1 MSARRA
7 SQYDSRRRQEKMRN
21 LPRSL
26 RFYVAASTL
35 YAALVFF
42 AVQFIYAFE
51 LAQSGIVVAR
61 RDNGDV
67 LSSIQ
72 IVSFIVWLGISLIA
86 AVVLHRLATALAG
99 AKSAEAE
106 AKTSEQQKDVEL
118 GSIFGLSSA
127 LAGPLDL
134 EQIGRFF
141 VSAVRGALRPD
152 TTIALIVYDDVLEA
166 FRTIAADGPRS
177 GDLRDRSYSAV
188 ALPSIVRIRVIDHR
202 QSLVVADTS
211 ADHAMW
217 AKVSE
222 EMPAVASVKSF
233 AAVPLVSRERLVG
246 ALLLLGERAGDLTPD
261 AAQMPVI
268 MGQYVAGS
276 IHSALSVKE
285 AEARAE
291 RETLVNRIAQRARG
305 SLDPDEILRA
315 TVDELAKVLGVTR
328 AVVATGDS
336 EAKLDV
342 IYEWV
347 AEGVP
352 SVGTGPRDLPVSR
365 LAARLGRSLF
375 VTDVRTDHRFSE
387 PKTASALAKL
397 GVIAIA
403 ATPVRIGGRIAA
415 SLALVHT
422 DRPREWTADDARLI
436 DSVAHEL
443 RGAIAAAEAFAQQ
456 RAAVAELER
465 LNRAK
470 SDFVSIVSHEFRT
483 PLTGIQGFSEM
494 MQTEDLT
501 IEEMREYAGD
511 INKDAHRLNRMI
523 TEMLD
528 LDKMESGRMEI
539 HREPVDLNEIV
550 SEASERVR
558 PNAPK
563 HPLSLRLDPLVGV
576 MSGDRDKLTQVIT
589 NLLNNAVK
597 YSPDGGEIV
606 VSTRVE
612 GNAVHVVVR
621 DHGMGI
627 PKGALE
633 TIFERYGRVE
643 SLATRHIQG
652 TGLGLPI
659 VRQIVQLHGGAVW
672 VESTVGEGSVF
683 HVTLPRAG
691 AARADAAEAAS

>member
-1 MSARRA
+1 
-7 SQYDSRRRQEKMRN
+7 MRK

-26 RFYVAASTL
+26 RLYVAASTL
-35 YAALVFF
+35 YAALIFF
-42 AVQFIYAFE
+42 AVQFIYTIE
-51 LAQSGIVVAR
+51 LAQSGIFIAR
-61 RDNGDV
+61 RDNGDL

-106 AKTSEQQKDVEL
+106 AKTAEEQKDQEL

-134 EQIGRFF
+134 EQIGAFF
-141 VSAVRGALRPD
+141 VAAVRGALPLD
-152 TTIALIVYDDVLEA
+152 MTIALIVYDDVLEA
-166 FRTIAADGPRS
+166 FRTVAADGPLA
-177 GDLRDRSYSAV
+177 GDLKDRSYSAV
-188 ALPSIVRIRVIDHR
+188 ALPSIVRVRVIDHR
-202 QSLVVADTS
+202 QSLVIADTS
-211 ADHAMW
+211 ADKAMW
-217 AKVSE
+217 TKVSD
-222 EMPAVASVKSF
+222 EMPAFKSARSF
-233 AAVPLVSRERLVG
+233 AALPLVSRERLVG

-261 AAQMPVI
+261 KAQMPVI

-305 SLDPDEILRA
+305 SLDPDEILRG
-315 TVDELAKVLGVTR
+315 TVDELAKVLGVSR
-328 AVVATGDS
+328 AVVAVGDT
-336 EAKLDV
+336 EAKLEV
-342 IYEWV
+342 MYEW
-347 AEGVP
+347 AAKGVT
-352 SVGTGPRDLPVSR
+352 SLGTGPRELPVSR
-365 LAARLGRSLF
+365 LAARLGRTLVAS
-375 VTDVRTDHRFSE
+375 DVRADGRFSD
-387 PKTASALAKL
+387 PQIATALAHL

-403 ATPVRIGGRIAA
+403 ATPVRVGGRLAG

-422 DRPREWTADDARLI
+422 DRPREWTADDVRLI
-436 DSVAHEL
+436 ESVAREL
-443 RGAIAAAEAFAQQ
+443 RGAIAAAEAFEQQ
-456 RAAVAELER
+456 RLAVAELEQ

-494 MQTEDLT
+494 MQSEDLT
-501 IEEMREYAGD
+501 LEEMREYAGD

-539 HREPVDLNEIV
+539 HHEPVDLNAIV
-550 SEASERVR
+550 TEAADHMR
-558 PNAPK
+558 PNAPR
-563 HPLSLRLDPLVGV
+563 HPLTLRLDPMVGE
-576 MSGDRDKLTQVIT
+576 MSGDRDKLTQVMT
-589 NLLNNAVK
+589 NLLSNAVK
-597 YSPDGGEIV
+597 YSPGGGEIV

-612 GNAVHVVVR
+612 GNAAHVVVR

-627 PKGALE
+627 PKAALE

-659 VRQIVQLHGGAVW
+659 VRQIVQLHGGSVW

-683 HVTLPRAG
+683 HVTLPRG
-691 AARADAAEAAS
+691 ATSRAEVAEAAS

>member
-1 MSARRA
+1 MG
-7 SQYDSRRRQEKMRN
+7 K

-26 RFYVAASTL
+26 RLYVAASTL
-35 YAALVFF
+35 YAALIFF
-42 AVQFIYAFE
+42 AVQFIYTIE
-51 LAQSGIVVAR
+51 LAQSGIVIAR
-61 RDNGDV
+61 RDNGDL

-72 IVSFIVWLGISLIA
+72 IVSFVVWLGISLIA

-99 AKSAEAE
+99 ARSAEAE
-106 AKTSEQQKDVEL
+106 ARTSEQQKDQEL

-134 EQIGRFF
+134 GQIGDFF
-141 VSAVRGALRPD
+141 MAAVRGALPLD

-166 FRTIAADGPRS
+166 FRTVAADGPRAQ
-177 GDLRDRSYSAV
+177 DLRDRSYSAV

-202 QSLVVADTS
+202 QALVIADTS
-211 ADHAMW
+211 ADKAMW
-217 AKVSE
+217 TRVSE
-222 EMPAVASVKSF
+222 EMPALAGASSF
-233 AAVPLVSRERLVG
+233 AALPLVSRERLVG

-261 AAQMPVI
+261 KAQMPVI

-291 RETLVNRIAQRARG
+291 RETLVNRVAQRARG

-328 AVVATGDS
+328 AVVAVGDS
-336 EAKLDV
+336 EAQLDV
-342 IYEWV
+342 IHEWT
-347 AEGVP
+347 ADGVP
-352 SVGTGPRDLPVSR
+352 AVGLGPRDLPVSR
-365 LAARLGRSLF
+365 LAARLGRTLF
-375 VTDVRTDHRFSE
+375 VADVRKDHRFSE
-387 PKTASALAKL
+387 PKTAAALAKL

-403 ATPVRIGGRIAA
+403 ATPVRIGGRFAA

-436 DSVAHEL
+436 DAVAHEL
-443 RGAIAAAEAFAQQ
+443 RAAIASAEAFAQQ
-456 RAAVAELER
+456 RAAVAELEQ
-465 LNRAK
+465 LSRAK

-494 MQTEDLT
+494 MQSEDLT

-539 HREPVDLNEIV
+539 HREPVDLNAIV
-550 SEASERVR
+550 SEAAERLR
-558 PNAPK
+558 PNAPR
-563 HPLSLRLDPLVGV
+563 HPLSLRLDPMVGE
-576 MSGDRDKLTQVIT
+576 MSGDRDKLTQVMA

-597 YSPDGGEIV
+597 YSPNGGEIV

-612 GNAVHVVVR
+612 GNAAHIVVR

-627 PKGALE
+627 PKEALE

-683 HVTLPRAG
+683 HVTLPRGVAVG
-691 AARADAAEAAS
+691 AEIVEAAS

>member
-1 MSARRA
+1 
-7 SQYDSRRRQEKMRN
+7 MRK

-26 RFYVAASTL
+26 RLYVAASTL
-35 YAALVFF
+35 YAALIFF
-42 AVQFIYAFE
+42 AVQFIYTIE
-51 LAQSGIVVAR
+51 LAQSGIVIAR

-72 IVSFIVWLGISLIA
+72 LVSFIVWLGISLIA
-86 AVVLHRLATALAG
+86 AVVMFRLATALAG
-99 AKSAEAE
+99 AQSAEAE
-106 AKTSEQQKDVEL
+106 AKTSEEQKDQEL
-118 GSIFGLSSA
+118 GAIFGLSSA
-127 LAGPLDL
+127 LAGPLSL
-134 EQIGRFF
+134 EQIGAFF
-141 VSAVRGALRPD
+141 VAAVRAALPPH

-166 FRTIAADGPRS
+166 FRTVAADGPH
-177 GDLRDRSYSAV
+177 GDELKDRSYSAV

-202 QSLVVADTS
+202 QSLVIPDTS
-211 ADHAMW
+211 VEKGMW
-217 AKVSE
+217 TKVSE
-222 EMPAVASVKSF
+222 EMPAVAGAGSF
-233 AAVPLVSRERLVG
+233 AALPLVSRERLVG

-261 AAQMPVI
+261 KAQMPVI

-276 IHSALSVKE
+276 IHSALAVKE

-305 SLDPDEILRA
+305 TLDPDEILRA

-336 EAKLDV
+336 EAKLEV
-342 IYEWV
+342 IYEWT
-347 AEGVP
+347 AEGEP
-352 SVGTGPRDLPVSR
+352 SVGLGPRDLPVSR
-365 LAARLGRSLF
+365 LAARLGRTLY
-375 VTDVRTDHRFSE
+375 VTDIRVDRRFSD
-387 PKTASALAKL
+387 PKTAAALAEL

-403 ATPVRIGGRIAA
+403 ATPIRIGGRFAA

-422 DRPREWTADDARLI
+422 DRPREWSADDARLI
-436 DSVAHEL
+436 DSVAQEL
-443 RGAIAAAEAFAQQ
+443 RGAIAAAEAFEQQ
-456 RAAVAELER
+456 RQAVAELER
-465 LNRAK
+465 LSRAK

-494 MQTEDLT
+494 MQSEDLS
-501 IEEMREYAGD
+501 IDEMREYAGD

-539 HREPVDLNEIV
+539 HREAVDLNAIV
-550 SEASERVR
+550 TEAAESMR
-558 PNAPK
+558 PNAPR
-563 HPLSLRLDPLVGV
+563 HPVSLRLDPLVGEV
-576 MSGDRDKLTQVIT
+576 SADRDKLTQMMA
-589 NLLNNAVK
+589 NLLSNAVK
-597 YSPDGGEIV
+597 YSPEGGEIV
-606 VSTRVE
+606 VSTRLE
-612 GNAVHVVVR
+612 GSTAHVVVR

-627 PKGALE
+627 PKAALE

-643 SLATRHIQG
+643 SLATRHIRG

-683 HVTLPRAG
+683 HVTLPRG
-691 AARADAAEAAS
+691 ATVRPEVAEAAS

>member
-1 MSARRA
+1 
-7 SQYDSRRRQEKMRN
+7 MRK

-26 RFYVAASTL
+26 RLYVAASTF
-35 YAALVFF
+35 YAALIFF
-42 AVQFIYAFE
+42 AVQFIYTIE
-51 LAQSGIVVAR
+51 LAQSGIVIAR

-72 IVSFIVWLGISLIA
+72 LVSFIVWLGISLIA
-86 AVVLHRLATALAG
+86 AVVLHRLASALAG
-99 AKSAEAE
+99 AKSAEAD
-106 AKTSEQQKDVEL
+106 ARTSEEQKDQEL

-134 EQIGRFF
+134 EKIGAFF
-141 VSAVRGALRPD
+141 VAAVRGALPLD
-152 TTIALIVYDDVLEA
+152 MTIALIVYDDVLEA
-166 FRTIAADGPRS
+166 FRTVAADGPLAH
-177 GDLRDRSYSAV
+177 DLKDLSYSAV
-188 ALPSIVRIRVIDHR
+188 ALPSIVRVRVIDHR
-202 QSLVVADTS
+202 QSLVIADTS
-211 ADHAMW
+211 ADKAMW

-222 EMPAVASVKSF
+222 ATPAFASARSF
-233 AAVPLVSRERLVG
+233 AALPLVSRERLVG

-261 AAQMPVI
+261 KAQMPVI

-276 IHSALSVKE
+276 IHSALTVKE

-291 RETLVNRIAQRARG
+291 REMLVNRIAQRARG
-305 SLDPDEILRA
+305 SLDPGEILRA
-315 TVDELAKVLGVTR
+315 TVDELAQALGVTR
-328 AVVATGDS
+328 AVVA
-336 EAKLDV
+336 A
-342 IYEWV
+342 
-347 AEGVP
+347 
-352 SVGTGPRDLPVSR
+352 
-365 LAARLGRSLF
+365 
-375 VTDVRTDHRFSE
+375 
-387 PKTASALAKL
+387 
-397 GVIAIA
+397 
-403 ATPVRIGGRIAA
+403 GGSQA
-415 SLALVHT
+415 
-422 DRPREWTADDARLI
+422 
-436 DSVAHEL
+436 EL
-443 RGAIAAAEAFAQQ
+443 RGAIAAAEAFEQQ
-456 RAAVAELER
+456 RAAVADLER

-494 MQTEDLT
+494 MQSEDLT
-501 IEEMREYAGD
+501 LDEMREYAGD

-539 HREPVDLNEIV
+539 HREAVDLNALV
-550 SEASERVR
+550 GEATDRMR
-558 PNAPK
+558 PNAPR
-563 HPLSLRLDPLVGV
+563 HPLSLRLDPLVGE
-576 MSGDRDKLTQVIT
+576 MHGDRDKLTQVMA
-589 NLLNNAVK
+589 NLLSNAVK

-612 GNAVHVVVR
+612 GNTAHVVVR

-627 PKGALE
+627 PKAALE

-683 HVTLPRAG
+683 HVTLPRG
-691 AARADAAEAAS
+691 AAARVELAEAAS

>member
-1 MSARRA
+1 
-7 SQYDSRRRQEKMRN
+7 MRK

-26 RFYVAASTL
+26 RLYVAASTL
-35 YAALVFF
+35 YAALIFF
-42 AVQFIYAFE
+42 AVQFIYTIE
-51 LAQSGIVVAR
+51 LAQSGISIALQ
-61 RDNGDV
+61 DNGDV

-72 IVSFIVWLGISLIA
+72 VVSFIVWLGISLIA
-86 AVVLHRLATALAG
+86 AVVLHLLAASLAR
-99 AKSAEAE
+99 AKSAEAQ
-106 AKTSEQQKDVEL
+106 AKTSEHEKDQEL
-118 GSIFGLSSA
+118 GAIFGLSSA

-134 EQIGRFF
+134 EQIGVFF
-141 VSAVRGALRPD
+141 VTAVRGAVPLD

-166 FRTIAADGPRS
+166 FRTIAADGPRAQA
-177 GDLRDRSYSAV
+177 LRDRSYSAV

-211 ADHAMW
+211 TDKAMW
-217 AKVSE
+217 TKVSK
-222 EMPAVASVKSF
+222 EMPAIAGARSF
-233 AAVPLVSRERLVG
+233 AALPLVSRERLVG

-261 AAQMPVI
+261 TAQMPVI

-291 RETLVNRIAQRARG
+291 REMLVNRIAQRARG

-315 TVDELAKVLGVTR
+315 TVDELARVLGVTR
-328 AVVATGDS
+328 AVVAIGDS
-336 EAKLDV
+336 EEKLDV
-342 IYEWV
+342 IYEWAADGV
-347 AEGVP
+347 A
-352 SVGTGPRDLPVSR
+352 SVGLGPRDLPVSR
-365 LAARLGRSLF
+365 LAARLGRTLF
-375 VTDVRTDHRFSE
+375 VTDVRQDHRFTD
-387 PKTASALAKL
+387 PKTARTLAEL

-403 ATPVRIGGRIAA
+403 ATPVRIGGRFAA

-443 RGAIAAAEAFAQQ
+443 RGAIAAAEAFEQQ
-456 RAAVAELER
+456 RAAVVELER

-494 MQTEDLT
+494 MQSEDLT
-501 IEEMREYAGD
+501 LAEMREYAGD

-539 HREPVDLNEIV
+539 HREPVDLNAIV
-550 SEASERVR
+550 SEAADRLR
-558 PNAPK
+558 PNAPD
-563 HPLSLRLDPLVGV
+563 HPLSLRLDPMVGE
-576 MSGDRDKLTQVIT
+576 MSGDRDKLTQVLT
-589 NLLNNAVK
+589 NLLSNAVK
-597 YSPDGGEIV
+597 YSPNGGEIV

-612 GNAVHVVVR
+612 GNAAHIVVR

-627 PKGALE
+627 PKKALE

-683 HVTLPRAG
+683 HVTLPRG
-691 AARADAAEAAS
+691 AAAQPDVAEAAS